1 MEEDGL
7 FAYHFVMQRGHG
19 HSANSGETIANPK
32 MQSVETEL
40 SLSSLTINVINYSSG
55 LSNPDVAE
63 SIG

>member
-32 MQSVETEL
+32 MQSMETEL
-40 SLSSLTINVINYSSG
+40 SFLKINAINYSSG

>member
-7 FAYHFVMQRGHG
+7 LAYHFVMQRGHG
-19 HSANSGETIANPK
+19 NSANSGKTIAKLK
-32 MQSVETEL
+32 MHSVETEL
-40 SLSSLTINVINYSSG
+40 SFLKINAINYSSG

>member
-19 HSANSGETIANPK
+19 HSTNSGETIANPK
-32 MQSVETEL
+32 MQSMETKL
-40 SLSSLTINVINYSSG
+40 SFLNINAINYSSG